1 MGAPYTGGVP
11 PISTGGML
19 SAAKQGAEISR
30 NAVPRSHLII
40 RTLSRAATSHLV
52 RPPAYARLL
61 GCKRRLI
68 KARIAFSRVSG
79 FVGEQII
86 ARRRSSWRM
95 PSRLH
100 DLFRDKPCR
109 FAQSRSDICRRKQM
123 RSDPIPGLFLL
134 SGTAIKAWS
143 QPNHSQPPHL
153 NIALVGYAVARGPMP
168 MLAASLSS
176 RAAPQGGAFGLLIN
190 GAFQLLWVSSR
201 REPIHSQGEIAEL
214 RPKVD

>member
-1 MGAPYTGGVP
+1 
-11 PISTGGML
+11 ML

-143 QPNHSQPPHL
+143 QPNHSQAPHL

-201 REPIHSQGEIAEL
+201 REPIPSQGQIAGL

>member
-1 MGAPYTGGVP
+1 
-11 PISTGGML
+11 ML

-143 QPNHSQPPHL
+143 QPNHSQAPHL

-168 MLAASLSS
+168 MLAASP
-176 RAAPQGGAFGLLIN
+176 AAPQGGAFGLLIN

>member
-1 MGAPYTGGVP
+1 
-11 PISTGGML
+11 ML

-168 MLAASLSS
+168 MLAAS

>member
-40 RTLSRAATSHLV
+40 PTLSRAATSHLV

-123 RSDPIPGLFLL
+123 RSDPIPGLFLFFGHGHQSVVTAQPQPTAAPEYCARRVCGRARPYANASRIAGSASRRRIWL
-134 SGTAIKAWS
+134 AHQRSIPTATGFIPSGA
-143 QPNHSQPPHL
+143 N
-153 NIALVGYAVARGPMP
+153 
-168 MLAASLSS
+168 SLS
-176 RAAPQGGAFGLLIN
+176 R
-190 GAFQLLWVSSR
+190 
-201 REPIHSQGEIAEL
+201 
-214 RPKVD
+214 

>member
-1 MGAPYTGGVP
+1 
-11 PISTGGML
+11 ML

-168 MLAASLSS
+168 MLAAS

-190 GAFQLLWVSSR
+190 GAFQLLRVSSR